1 MSVLERLE
9 EIREDH
15 KLKRSQFEKV
25 LSKST
30 GYINTLFKNNSM
42 PGIDVLIKIMENY
55 PEYNLVWILTG
66 EGEKLKANAEKS
78 LRKLKHGEYNG
89 QNFTLLDVRDDLK
102 REMQKNMGE
111 INSNFNVLHEGIFE
125 LLKEQQEVLKFT
137 SKLNPVTVAKLVD
150 KMAED
155 HKLK

>member
-30 GYINTLFKNNSM
+30 GYINTLFKNSSM

-78 LRKLKHGEYNG
+78 LKKLKHGEYNG

-137 SKLNPVTVAKLVD
+137 SKLDPATVAKLVD

-155 HKLK
+155 HKLE

>member
-89 QNFTLLDVRDDLK
+89 QNFTLLYVRDDLK